1 MIDFMVLGLP
11 RSGTAWLANL
21 LTTDDSY
28 CRHEAFWKNTLVQLD
43 SIDAPGKFGVSETSG
58 YCIPDVLN
66 DHPARKLIV
75 NRPVHEINKSLKLLK
90 LPEMTNDHVDA
101 LNSIQGYRIDFKDL
115 FVFNKMAKAY
125 NFLLDKELSSCR
137 HAMLCSMN
145 IQNKPLIEEV
155 QKLFI

>member
-28 CRHEAFWKNTLVQLD
+28 CRHEAFWKSTLVQLD
-43 SIDAPGKFGVSETSG
+43 LIDAPGKFGVSETSG
-58 YCIPDVLN
+58 YSIPDVLN

-75 NRPVHEINKSLKLLK
+75 TRSLNEINKSLKSLN
-90 LPEMTNDHVDA
+90 LPEMTNDHFDA
-101 LNSIQGYRIDFKDL
+101 LNSIQGYRIDFNDL

-137 HAMLCSMN
+137 HSMLCDMN
-145 IQNKPLIEEV
+145 VQNKSLIKEV

>member
-28 CRHEAFWKNTLVQLD
+28 CCHEAFWKSTLVQLD
-43 SIDAPGKFGVSETSG
+43 LIDVPGKFGVSETSG

-66 DHPARKLIV
+66 DHSARKLIV
-75 NRPVHEINKSLKLLK
+75 TRPLNEINKSLKSLN

-101 LNSIQGYRIDFKDL
+101 LNSIQGYRIDFNDL

-137 HAMLCSMN
+137 HSMLCDMN
-145 IQNKPLIEEV
+145 VQNKSLIKEV

>member
-28 CRHEAFWKNTLVQLD
+28 CRHEAFWKSTLVQLD
-43 SIDAPGKFGVSETSG
+43 LIDAPGKFGVSETSA

-66 DHPARKLIV
+66 DHSARKLIV
-75 NRPVHEINKSLKLLK
+75 TRPLNEINKSLKSLN
-90 LPEMTNDHVDA
+90 LPKMTNDHVDA
-101 LNSIQGYRIDFKDL
+101 LNSIQGYRIDFNDL

-137 HAMLCSMN
+137 HSMLCDMN
-145 IQNKPLIEEV
+145 VQNKSLIKEV